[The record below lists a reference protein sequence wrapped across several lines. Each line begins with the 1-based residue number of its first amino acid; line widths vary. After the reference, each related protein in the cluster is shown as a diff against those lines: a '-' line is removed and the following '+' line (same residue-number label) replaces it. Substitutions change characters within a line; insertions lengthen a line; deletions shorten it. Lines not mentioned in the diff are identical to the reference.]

1 MVITVEDYEQIRK
14 LWLQGVSQRQ
24 IAKRMHISRN
34 TVKKFCAGEAVP
46 WERKAYSRNGSVI
59 TEEVEAF
66 ILECLEAAKNE
77 DAPKKQRHITA
88 KRIFD
93 MLVERGF
100 AGGETTVRDAV
111 RRLRNKTQ
119 EVYVP
124 LEFSP
129 GEAMQV
135 DWGEMAVYL
144 KGEKTK
150 INLFCAR
157 LCSSCAPMAAA
168 YRRQNEESFL
178 DAFVRVLKYYG
189 GVPHK
194 AIFDNAK
201 VAVKDGFGSKAI
213 MQAGYAELAAHYGF
227 EGIFCNPES
236 GHEKGLVEGLV
247 GYIRRNVCV
256 PMPRVDSI
264 EELNNLLEQR
274 CRKYLNHQIRGKA
287 AKVGVMFEAEQQA
300 LWPLPI
306 YEYEAAKKAISRV
319 DSYSTI
325 RYDTNRYS
333 VDIHYCGKEVT
344 VQATAETIKIIY
356 EGKVIGEHQRCYER
370 HKSKYKL
377 EHYLPLLAR
386 KGRAIFNAKPVRDNL
401 PAEFLE
407 WLQKQDLTAKQLVEI
422 MYRGLEEGWNAVQYG
437 VSNKPPKEPVI
448 KDVVI
453 VQEVDLSAYDE
464 LFDRTVVL
472 M

>member
-1 MVITVEDYEQIRK
+1 MVITVKDYEQIRR
-14 LWLQGVSQRQ
+14 LWLEGVSQRQ
-24 IAKRMHISRN
+24 IAKQMHISRN
-34 TVKKFCAGEAVP
+34 TVKKFCKGEAVP
-46 WERKAYSRNGSVI
+46 WERKEYSRQGPVI
-59 TEEVEAF
+59 TERVEAF
-66 ILECLEAAKNE
+66 ILECLEAAENE
-77 DAPKKQRHITA
+77 DAPKKQRRITA
-88 KRIFD
+88 KRIYD
-93 MLVERGF
+93 LLVEQGF
-100 AGGETTVRDAV
+100 TGGETTVRDAV
-111 RRLRNKTQ
+111 RRLRRKAAQ
-119 EVYVP
+119 AYVP

-135 DWGEMAVYL
+135 DWGEVAVYL
-144 KGEKTK
+144 NGEKTK

-157 LCSSCAPMAAA
+157 LCTSCAPMAVA

-178 DAFVRVLKYYG
+178 DAFVRVFKYYG
-189 GVPHK
+189 GVPRK
-194 AIFDNAK
+194 VIFDNAK

-227 EGIFCNPES
+227 EGVFCNPES

-247 GYIRRNVCV
+247 GDTRRNVCV

-264 EELNNLLEQR
+264 EELNDLLEQR
-274 CRKYLNHQIRGKA
+274 CRQYMNHHIRGKEA
-287 AKVGVMFEAEQQA
+287 NVGSMFEVEKQA

-306 YEYEAAKKAISRV
+306 YEYEAAKKSICRV

-333 VDIHYCGKEVT
+333 VDIQYCGKEVT
-344 VQATAETIKIIY
+344 VRATAEKIRVIY
-356 EGKVIGEHQRCYER
+356 EGQVIEEHQRCYER

-377 EHYLPLLAR
+377 EHYLPLLER

-401 PAEFLE
+401 PADCLE
-407 WLQKQDLTAKQLVEI
+407 WLHQQDFTAKQLVEI
-422 MYRGLEEGWNAVQYG
+422 MYRGLEEGWDAVRYG
-437 VSNKPPKEPVI
+437 KRLQPKEPAI

-453 VQEVDLSAYDE
+453 VQDVDLSAYDA
-464 LFDRTVVL
+464 LCGKTGVL